1 MSPKRPSPLHL
12 ALTAAVVLAALFF
25 AYRGP
30 ARALREG
37 NYDAALVYG
46 SARAWLVGRNPY
58 DSGGVSRAW
67 LGAGGPPERDPMLTR
82 KAAVLL
88 YPPATFVVLAPV
100 AALPWRGA
108 EVAWV
113 VLGTA
118 LWVVTLGCVAR
129 LAGLR
134 WGSVGGKTLWAIGL
148 AFAPAHTCIAH
159 GQTAILAVAGVALA
173 LVAGRVQGTKS
184 VLSAALFAL
193 GAAVKPQVAALYIV
207 HQGGRRQWLVAGVA
221 LTVLTGVF
229 GVGVLRMEVNGVAWL
244 TSWKA
249 NLDAFTLLDDGNPTS
264 ANPLRFQL
272 INLHFLL
279 HTVIA
284 DREHVKWATIL
295 AVGGLCAAYFAVDF
309 GKPTRRS
316 DLSALAMVGVA
327 SLLVTYH
334 RAYDA
339 VVLVFALG
347 WALGVL
353 TDTAG
358 SRVERR
364 LALAGLACVLV
375 FMVPGGSILNAIRP
389 RFASWPIPTTVWD
402 SLLLPHAVWALL
414 ALAVVLIAARAM
426 ERNPVD
432 GAGA

>member
-1 MSPKRPSPLHL
+1 M
-12 ALTAAVVLAALFF
+12 LAALFF

-37 NYDAALVYG
+37 NYDAALVYS
-46 SARAWLVGRNPY
+46 SARAWLVGLNPY
-58 DSGGVSRAW
+58 DSGDVSRAW

-88 YPPATFVVLAPV
+88 YPPATFVVLSPV
-100 AALPWRGA
+100 AALPWRVA

-113 VLGTA
+113 ALGTA

-134 WGSVGGKTLWAIGL
+134 WGSVCGKTLWAIGL

-159 GQTAILAVAGVALA
+159 GQTAILAVAGVAMA
-173 LVAGRVQGTKS
+173 LVAGRASHGS
-184 VLSAALFAL
+184 GRFMSAALFAL

-207 HQGGRRQWLVAGVA
+207 HQGGRRQWLVAAVA
-221 LTVLTGVF
+221 AVVLVGVF

-244 TSWKA
+244 ASWKA
-249 NLDAFTLLDDGNPTS
+249 NLEAFTQLDDGNPTS

-272 INLHFLL
+272 INLQYLL

-347 WALGVL
+347 WALGVIA
-353 TDTAG
+353 DAVG

-364 LALAGLACVLV
+364 LAWAGLACVLV

-426 ERNPVD
+426 ERQPVD